1 MVPMRFVLFLLASL
15 CTFFTAVTSSQN
27 RADLRPRDGTT
38 CPQGGNRDITAPKEN
53 IWTSISF
60 NDRAELTNYINKWAD
75 QNVLRM
81 AGSAVTLEYI
91 DLIYPNKSD
100 ALSYLQDDG
109 PLPPRYASFNLFFA
123 EDRNSYTRQ
132 KFSIGPL
139 PLSANTTTIH
149 PMDWDATS
157 STGGKAVQQTAYGL
171 NATDLL
177 RSIAP
182 DMRDI
187 IEDLVGPNVDASGAS
202 NIKQAADGVWVRVV
216 HSWLHGH
223 ILTLFSLASVPKTG
237 KIMTLAIFYHR
248 VSTSK

>member
-1 MVPMRFVLFLLASL
+1 M
-15 CTFFTAVTSSQN
+15 N
-27 RADLRPRDGTT
+27 
-38 CPQGGNRDITAPKEN
+38 
-53 IWTSISF
+53 
-60 NDRAELTNYINKWAD
+60 
-75 QNVLRM
+75 
-81 AGSAVTLEYI
+81 
-91 DLIYPNKSD
+91 
-100 ALSYLQDDG
+100 
-109 PLPPRYASFNLFFA
+109 
-123 EDRNSYTRQ
+123 
-132 KFSIGPL
+132 
-139 PLSANTTTIH
+139 
-149 PMDWDATS
+149 WDATS